1 MKDILDFLTE
11 LRQHNNRDWFN
22 ERKDR
27 FYELRATFL
36 NRVDELIRLIS
47 VFDEEISGLEAKDC
61 VYRIYRDTRFS
72 PDKTPYKTFFS
83 AYIASKGGKKSLRAG
98 YYLHLEPGNCLL
110 GGGVWCPES
119 KLLKELREAVYE
131 HCDEFIEITENPE
144 FKKVYPA
151 FEGEMLKTIPRPFPK
166 DFKYPELLMRKDYVV
181 MGKKQDRFFEDN
193 NWIQKT
199 AADFKVLQPLN
210 RFLNYTV
217 DEVYDY

>member
-119 KLLKELREAVYE
+119 KLLKELREAVY
-131 HCDEFIEITENPE
+131 
-144 FKKVYPA
+144 
-151 FEGEMLKTIPRPFPK
+151 
-166 DFKYPELLMRKDYVV
+166 
-181 MGKKQDRFFEDN
+181 
-193 NWIQKT
+193 
-199 AADFKVLQPLN
+199 
-210 RFLNYTV
+210 
-217 DEVYDY
+217 

>member
-47 VFDEEISGLEAKDC
+47 VFDEEISGLEAKNC

-119 KLLKELREAVYE
+119 KLLKELRE
-131 HCDEFIEITENPE
+131 HI
-144 FKKVYPA
+144 
-151 FEGEMLKTIPRPFPK
+151 
-166 DFKYPELLMRKDYVV
+166 ELLDRKR
-181 MGKKQDRFFEDN
+181 K
-193 NWIQKT
+193 
-199 AADFKVLQPLN
+199 
-210 RFLNYTV
+210 
-217 DEVYDY
+217 

>member
-72 PDKTPYKTFFS
+72 PDKTPYKTFFFGIYS
-83 AYIASKGGKKSLRAG
+83 
-98 YYLHLEPGNCLL
+98 
-110 GGGVWCPES
+110 
-119 KLLKELREAVYE
+119 
-131 HCDEFIEITENPE
+131 F
-144 FKKVYPA
+144 
-151 FEGEMLKTIPRPFPK
+151 
-166 DFKYPELLMRKDYVV
+166 
-181 MGKKQDRFFEDN
+181 
-193 NWIQKT
+193 
-199 AADFKVLQPLN
+199 
-210 RFLNYTV
+210 
-217 DEVYDY
+217 